1 MVPLL
6 VPLSSMSFLIE
17 IRQRILGNLLMPM
30 VGHATQWKKILPMV
44 GTISMSPWAV
54 WTCIIIIKERNTRKY
69 EYVIQL
75 ATIEIT
81 SACIL

>member
-1 MVPLL
+1 MTSPTGVR
-6 VPLSSMSFLIE
+6 SGDLIVS
-17 IRQRILGNLLMPM
+17 QLTGNLLMPM
-30 VGHATQWKKILPMV
+30 VGHAMQWKKILPTV
-44 GTISMSPWAV
+44 STISMSPWAV
-54 WTCIIIIKERNTRKY
+54 WMCIIKERNTRKY